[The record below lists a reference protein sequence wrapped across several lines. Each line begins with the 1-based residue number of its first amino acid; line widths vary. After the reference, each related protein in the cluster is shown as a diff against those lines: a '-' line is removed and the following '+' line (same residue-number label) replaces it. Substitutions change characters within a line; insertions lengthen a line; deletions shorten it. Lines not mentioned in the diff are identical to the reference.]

1 MKRKIILPVQA
12 NKALVKL
19 GENIKEARI
28 KRRISTVLLAEKTGF
43 SRVTLA
49 KIEKGNPYVSIGAY
63 AEIIFILGMTD
74 RLYNLLDPSSD
85 REGNILEKERYPK
98 RIRYKKNEG
107 QLF

>member
-74 RLYNLLDPSSD
+74 KLYNLLDPSSD
-85 REGNILEKERYPK
+85 REGNILEKARYPK